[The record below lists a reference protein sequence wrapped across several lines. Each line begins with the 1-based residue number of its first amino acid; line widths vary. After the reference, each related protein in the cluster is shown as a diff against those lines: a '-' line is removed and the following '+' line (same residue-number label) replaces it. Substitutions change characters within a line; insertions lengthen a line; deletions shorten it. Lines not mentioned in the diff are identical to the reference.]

1 MHDPVVTRYRHLDV
15 FRHACY
21 LEARTPRVRLR
32 DGRVARVEPGWAG
45 KLSGF
50 TLLLEAMVVMLVR
63 QMPLRRRPA
72 PSASR
77 APECTTVCYA
87 SACGPHGVASWICAR
102 MLILH
107 LNIISTLREFNLI
120 PTSLH
125 RLANGTPACAQIMN

>member
-1 MHDPVVTRYRHLDV
+1 M
-15 FRHACY
+15 
-21 LEARTPRVRLR
+21 PRVRLP
-32 DGRVARVEPGWAG
+32 DGRVALIESGWAG

-50 TLLLEAMVVMLVR
+50 TLLEAMVVMFAR
-63 QMPLRRRPA
+63 QIHLPRRPA

-87 SACGPHGVASWICAR
+87 STCGPHGVASWICAR

-120 PTSLH
+120 PTSVH
-125 RLANGTPACAQIMN
+125 RLANGTPACAQIMNCVSKNSKRIFLKDCQIPDV